1 MLIFSKVRP
10 VRPHSRREAK
20 MGSAARWL
28 VALATG
34 GLLALSAGVPAW
46 GHADVKETTPS
57 ANSRVGKPPREVA
70 LVLAEPPG
78 PGSALRVKDGCDSN
92 VVEDVV
98 ASEGESTL
106 TAALARGEPGRW
118 RVRFESVSA
127 IDGHL
132 VRGGFKFTVAG
143 KHRCNGNEGNVARGP
158 NHQGRPSG
166 DLRGDEG
173 GSGVPVVP
181 LALGTAALVGI
192 ALVARRSTL

>member
-1 MLIFSKVRP
+1 
-10 VRPHSRREAK
+10 

-28 VALATG
+28 VALTTG
-34 GLLALSAGVPAW
+34 GLLALSAGTPAW
-46 GHADVKETTPS
+46 GHADVKETTP
-57 ANSRVGKPPREVA
+57 AMNSRLGKPPREVK

-78 PGSALRVKDGCDSN
+78 PGSVLRVKDGCNSN

-98 ASEGESTL
+98 ASEGQSTL
-106 TAALARGEPGRW
+106 TAALLRGEPGRW

-127 IDGHL
+127 VDGHL
-132 VRGGFKFTVAG
+132 VRGGFKFRVAG
-143 KHRCNGNEGNVARGP
+143 KHRCNGNERKVARGP
-158 NHQGRPSG
+158 NHQGPSGG

-173 GSGVPVVP
+173 GSGVPIVP

>member
-1 MLIFSKVRP
+1 
-10 VRPHSRREAK
+10 

-28 VALATG
+28 VALTTG
-34 GLLALSAGVPAW
+34 GLLALSAGSPAW
-46 GHADVKETTPS
+46 GHADVEKTTPT
-57 ANSRVGKPPREVA
+57 ANSRVKKPPREVK

-78 PGSALRVKDGCDSN
+78 PGSTLRVKDGCDDN

-106 TAALARGEPGRW
+106 AAALLRGEPGLW

-127 IDGHL
+127 VDGHL
-132 VRGGFKFTVAG
+132 VKGGFKFRVAG
-143 KHRCNGNEGNVARGP
+143 RHRCNGNERKVARGP
-158 NHQGRPSG
+158 NQQRPPGG

-173 GSGVPVVP
+173 GSSLPVVP

-192 ALVARRSTL
+192 ALIARRSTL